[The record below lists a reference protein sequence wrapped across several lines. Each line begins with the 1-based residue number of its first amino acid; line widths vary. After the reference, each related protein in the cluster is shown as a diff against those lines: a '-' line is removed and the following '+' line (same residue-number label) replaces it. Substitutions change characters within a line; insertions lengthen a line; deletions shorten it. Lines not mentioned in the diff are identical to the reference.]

1 VLFPRKIKV
10 YATVILIV
18 LIFVCSILLS
28 DFYVGLHRKQ
38 LKLHEEEVKHLS
50 DPNDLGLCP

>member
-1 VLFPRKIKV
+1 V
-10 YATVILIV
+10 YATVILII